1 MTRETGAVVEPEV
14 ERELDRVC
22 TALEAAGYRVV
33 EGGIPNAARAPELW
47 AELVGT
53 ELLHS
58 ALPDWHGLIAESNL
72 QHIETQFGL
81 FDLGDSLSAWSRA
94 FVERRQ
100 TAQAT
105 AQLMEEHPLIVAP
118 VAGMKT
124 PRLDFDQYL
133 DLEATRDLF
142 DHMRDVVWVNLLSL
156 PSLALPNGIQL
167 VARRFHEAEA
177 AAAAA
182 AIVDALEPV
191 SIAEPAPPPTDST
204 PMTQRETMSEVLPKT
219 GFQSPYD
226 VPTPAGAEGWEEM
239 YPYYLL
245 FDPARRDEEEKRF
258 WFYNGMHF
266 PEPMPAFDMITGGS
280 CYQSIG
286 LYQGRVFSIPTVLGI
301 EHRVVNGYVY
311 ITSNEVTD
319 PAEIEKRL
327 EVFLP
332 RIGFYYANWDSLVN
346 RWQAEVDKRIEELAT
361 LEVPKLP
368 ELEDEQEV
376 IHDHKL
382 GSNYRLMRSYDRT
395 LQLYNELNQLHFEL
409 LLLAYGAY
417 LTFFQFCQGAFP
429 DMGMQTMTQMI
440 AGYDTTMFRPDD
452 ELKALARSALDKGV
466 DGAFTDGRSHEEIL
480 AELSESEP
488 GREWIADLESRQHP
502 WFYMSTGDG
511 FYHHHRAWADD
522 PRLPFAAIGG
532 YIRQLGEGRSLERP
546 KEQLLAERDRIA
558 SEYSA
563 LLPTDEERGQFDE
576 MLGLCRHVFPHAE
589 GHKFFIEHWGTSL
602 FFNKMREIGEVFV
615 DQGFFEEADDVFFL
629 NIHEVHEALFDLGL
643 AWSGGTP
650 GRGTLYWPPRVA
662 RRKEILA
669 KLAEWNPPPA
679 LGTVPEVISDPTVQL
694 LWGITADRLHAWAAT
709 AGGGDG
715 VGDVS
720 GYAASPGVVEGVARV
735 VRSIDEIGTVQ
746 QDEILVCSVTAPSWG
761 PVFPKIAGAVSDI
774 GGMMSHAAIVAREY
788 GLPAVVGTG
797 NATSTIKTGDRVR
810 VDGNTGSVTIL
821 S

>member
-1 MTRETGAVVEPEV
+1 
-14 ERELDRVC
+14 
-22 TALEAAGYRVV
+22 
-33 EGGIPNAARAPELW
+33 
-47 AELVGT
+47 
-53 ELLHS
+53 
-58 ALPDWHGLIAESNL
+58 
-72 QHIETQFGL
+72 
-81 FDLGDSLSAWSRA
+81 
-94 FVERRQ
+94 
-100 TAQAT
+100 
-105 AQLMEEHPLIVAP
+105 
-118 VAGMKT
+118 
-124 PRLDFDQYL
+124 
-133 DLEATRDLF
+133 
-142 DHMRDVVWVNLLSL
+142 
-156 PSLALPNGIQL
+156 
-167 VARRFHEAEA
+167 
-177 AAAAA
+177 
-182 AIVDALEPV
+182 
-191 SIAEPAPPPTDST
+191 
-204 PMTQRETMSEVLPKT
+204 MSEVLPKT

-245 FDPARRDEEEKRF
+245 FDPARREEEEKRF

-346 RWQAEVDKRIEELAT
+346 RWQAEVDKRIEELTT

-429 DMGMQTMTQMI
+429 DMGTQTMTQMV

-452 ELKALARSALDKGV
+452 ELKALARSALDKRV

-480 AELSESEP
+480 AELSESEA

-532 YIRQLGEGRSLERP
+532 YIRQLGEGRSLDRP

-563 LLPTDEERGQFDE
+563 LLPTDEERVQFDE

-602 FFNKMREIGEVFV
+602 FFNKMREIGQVFV

-643 AWSGGTP
+643 GWSGGTP

-709 AGGGDG
+709 AGAGDG

-735 VRSIDEIGTVQ
+735 VRSVDEIGTVQ

-761 PVFPKIAGAVSDI
+761 PVFPKIAAAVSDI

-797 NATSTIKTGDRVR
+797 NATSAIKTGDRVR
-810 VDGNTGSVTIL
+810 VDGNTGTVTIL

>member
-1 MTRETGAVVEPEV
+1 
-14 ERELDRVC
+14 
-22 TALEAAGYRVV
+22 
-33 EGGIPNAARAPELW
+33 
-47 AELVGT
+47 
-53 ELLHS
+53 
-58 ALPDWHGLIAESNL
+58 
-72 QHIETQFGL
+72 
-81 FDLGDSLSAWSRA
+81 
-94 FVERRQ
+94 
-100 TAQAT
+100 
-105 AQLMEEHPLIVAP
+105 
-118 VAGMKT
+118 
-124 PRLDFDQYL
+124 
-133 DLEATRDLF
+133 
-142 DHMRDVVWVNLLSL
+142 
-156 PSLALPNGIQL
+156 
-167 VARRFHEAEA
+167 
-177 AAAAA
+177 
-182 AIVDALEPV
+182 
-191 SIAEPAPPPTDST
+191 
-204 PMTQRETMSEVLPKT
+204 MSEVLPKT

-346 RWQAEVDKRIEELAT
+346 RWQAEVDKRIEELAA

-452 ELKALARSALDKGV
+452 ELKALARSALDKDV

-480 AELSESEP
+480 AELSESEAGP
-488 GREWIADLESRQHP
+488 RVDRRPRVAATPVVLHVHRRRLLPPPPSVGRRPEAAVRCDRRVHP
-502 WFYMSTGDG
+502 RSSERAEASTGRRSSCSPSETG
-511 FYHHHRAWADD
+511 S
-522 PRLPFAAIGG
+522 PPSTRLCC
-532 YIRQLGEGRSLERP
+532 
-546 KEQLLAERDRIA
+546 
-558 SEYSA
+558 
-563 LLPTDEERGQFDE
+563 LPTRSGVQFDE

-602 FFNKMREIGEVFV
+602 FFNKMREIGQVFV

-735 VRSIDEIGTVQ
+735 VRSVDDIGTVQ

-761 PVFPKIAGAVSDI
+761 PVFPKIAAAVSDI

-797 NATSTIKTGDRVR
+797 NATSAIKTGDRVR
-810 VDGNTGSVTIL
+810 VDGNTGTVTIL